1 MFQIDLLLLQII
13 HLLWYK
19 IGETLTTFEKRIEE
33 RQKQQWPPSPQEY
46 EFKFLL
52 FKFSFFIFPC

>member
-33 RQKQQWPPSPQEY
+33 RQKQQWPPSRQEY